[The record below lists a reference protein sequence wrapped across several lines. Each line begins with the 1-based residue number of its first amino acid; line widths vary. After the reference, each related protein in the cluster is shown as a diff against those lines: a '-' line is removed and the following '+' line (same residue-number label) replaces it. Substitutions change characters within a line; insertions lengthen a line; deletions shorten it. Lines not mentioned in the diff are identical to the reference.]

1 MLRIQVKSQEA
12 MLKMKEEEKGNL
24 KTCIEEEKRVQDV
37 ELFKLRKR
45 LDEQKTQIT
54 GQQQYLNELQAAH
67 ESMQA

>member
-54 GQQQYLNELQAAH
+54 G
-67 ESMQA
+67 